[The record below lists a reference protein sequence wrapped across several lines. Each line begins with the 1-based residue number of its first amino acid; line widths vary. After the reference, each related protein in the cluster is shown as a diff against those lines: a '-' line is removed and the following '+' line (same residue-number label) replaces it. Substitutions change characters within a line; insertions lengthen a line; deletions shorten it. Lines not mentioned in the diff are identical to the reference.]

1 MKKDIK
7 KQNQEQSRNINQK
20 RNSLQKQSFEF
31 LFQMLFI
38 IAGPALLAAHY
49 GKKIGIRRD
58 MHPKLMIIFMISALA
73 FSWSI
78 ILIKFFKFNKEI
90 KRVDEEIKRKKEK
103 I

>member
-1 MKKDIK
+1 MEEHIK
-7 KQNQEQSRNINQK
+7 KQNQEQPGNISEK
-20 RNSLQKQSFEF
+20 RNSLQKQSFGF
-31 LFQMLFI
+31 LFQMVFI
-38 IAGPALLAAHY
+38 IGGPALLAAYY

-58 MHPKLMIIFMISALA
+58 MHPRLMIIFMISALA

-90 KRVDEEIKRKKEK
+90 KRVDEEIKREKEK